1 MKKKKLPLIFL
12 LLFSPFII
20 FIILAFLSFF
30 LDSGSEYF
38 NRLSDVSFSIISP
51 LLFLLGIFLIIK
63 HRETIF
69 TKEVSKRR
77 KLIGKIILFGIICPF
92 VVFFIYM
99 FLYNIFVEGIED
111 DIRKEYSDRYY
122 KQLKSINWEE
132 DKECECEQ
140 EEILLEPKLIGNY
153 EFVPDEYIWGWDMY
167 SYGYFDLDK
176 MIDIARFYIP
186 KEVYKA
192 SESWNLKDNNKL
204 DLVCDPVDVRKVESG
219 DSYKCTVSFN
229 NKVIDTDVRHD
240 IFCFWDS
247 NKSCTDNVGIVLY
260 SNRYSEGSIE
270 YLFLFSKQGEDYN
283 KLSAYK
289 IEDGEIRLLPF
300 KYEYKGES
308 YSDDSYTISESA
320 FELYGIVMYGMF
332 DYLADGDV
340 ELVTF
345 FQEPTM
351 GLNNN
356 IDGINYIWSLEDDG
370 FHLRRTVM
378 ELIED
383 WETQGK
389 EES

>member
-1 MKKKKLPLIFL
+1 MKKKKLPLILL

-38 NRLSDVSFSIISP
+38 NILSDVSFSIISP

-92 VVFFIYM
+92 VVFLIGS

-111 DIRKEYSDRYY
+111 DVRKEYSDKYY
-122 KQLKSINWEE
+122 EQLKSISWEE

-153 EFVPDEYIWGWDMY
+153 EFVPDEYVWWWDMD

-186 KEVYKA
+186 KEVYKV
-192 SESWNLKDNNKL
+192 SKSWNLKDNNKL

-247 NKSCTDNVGIVLY
+247 NESCTDNVGIVLY

-270 YLFLFSKQGEDYN
+270 YLFLLNKEGEKYN

-300 KYEYKGES
+300 KYEYKGQS
-308 YSDDSYTISESA
+308 YSDDSYTISETW
-320 FELYGIVMYGMF
+320 FEFYGIQKYGMF
-332 DYLADGDV
+332 DFLSDGEV

-356 IDGINYIWSLEDDG
+356 IDGINYIWSLGEDG
-370 FHLRRTVM
+370 FYLRKTVM
-378 ELIED
+378 ELIEEWD
-383 WETQGK
+383 SETQDL
-389 EES
+389 

>member
-1 MKKKKLPLIFL
+1 MKKKKLPLILL

-38 NRLSDVSFSIISP
+38 NILSDVSFSIISP

-92 VVFFIYM
+92 VVFLTGT

-111 DIRKEYSDRYY
+111 DVRKEYSDKYY
-122 KQLKSINWEE
+122 EQLKSISWEE

-153 EFVPDEYIWGWDMY
+153 EFVPDEYVWWWDMD

-186 KEVYKA
+186 KEVYKV
-192 SESWNLKDNNKL
+192 SKSWNLKDNNKL

-247 NKSCTDNVGIVLY
+247 NESCTDNVGIVLY

-270 YLFLFSKQGEDYN
+270 YLFLFSKEGEDYN

-356 IDGINYIWSLEDDG
+356 IDGINYIWSLGEDG
-370 FHLRRTVM
+370 FHLRKTVM
-378 ELIED
+378 ELIEEWD
-383 WETQGK
+383 SETDYH
-389 EES
+389 

>member
-1 MKKKKLPLIFL
+1 
-12 LLFSPFII
+12 
-20 FIILAFLSFF
+20 
-30 LDSGSEYF
+30 
-38 NRLSDVSFSIISP
+38 
-51 LLFLLGIFLIIK
+51 
-63 HRETIF
+63 
-69 TKEVSKRR
+69 
-77 KLIGKIILFGIICPF
+77 
-92 VVFFIYM
+92 M

>member
-1 MKKKKLPLIFL
+1 MKKKKLPLILL

-20 FIILAFLSFF
+20 FIILACISLF
-30 LDSGSEYF
+30 LDSDSETLYI
-38 NRLSDVSFSIISP
+38 LYDICLYVISP
-51 LLFLLGIFLIIK
+51 LLFLLGIYLLIK

-69 TKEVSKRR
+69 INKVSKRR
-77 KLIGKIILFGIICPF
+77 KLIGKIILFGILCPF
-92 VVFFIYM
+92 IVFIFGV
-99 FLYNIFVEGIED
+99 FLYNSFVEGIED
-111 DIRKEYSDRYY
+111 DVRKEYSDRYY
-122 KQLKSINWEE
+122 KQLQNIKWEE
-132 DKECECEQ
+132 DNECKCEQ
-140 EEILLEPKLIGNY
+140 EQILLEPKLIGSY
-153 EFVPDEYIWGWDMY
+153 EFVPDEYVWEWDMY
-167 SYGYFDLDK
+167 SYGYFNLDR

-186 KEVYKA
+186 KEVYKV
-192 SESWNLKDNNKL
+192 SKSWNLKDNNKL
-204 DLVCDPVDVRKVESG
+204 DLVCDEVDVRKVELG

-247 NKSCTDNVGIVLY
+247 NKSCTDNVGIVLF

-270 YLFLFSKQGEDYN
+270 YLFLLNKEGEDYN
-283 KLSAYK
+283 KLSGYK

-308 YSDDSYTISESA
+308 YSDDSYTILESV

-332 DYLADGDV
+332 DYLTDGDV

-356 IDGINYIWSLEDDG
+356 IDGINYIWSLQEDG
-370 FHLRRTVM
+370 FHLRKTVM
-378 ELIED
+378 ELIEEWD
-383 WETQGK
+383 SET
-389 EES
+389 EDL

>member
-1 MKKKKLPLIFL
+1 MKKKKLPLILL

-20 FIILAFLSFF
+20 FIILAFLSLF

-38 NRLSDVSFSIISP
+38 NILSDVSFSIISP

-77 KLIGKIILFGIICPF
+77 KLIGKIILFGILCPF
-92 VVFFIYM
+92 VLFLIGVY
-99 FLYNIFVEGIED
+99 LYNIFVEGIED
-111 DIRKEYSDRYY
+111 DVRKEYSERYN
-122 KQLKSINWEE
+122 KQLQSINWEE

-153 EFVPDEYIWGWDMY
+153 EFVPDEYVWGWDMY

-186 KEVYKA
+186 KEVYKV
-192 SESWNLKDNNKL
+192 SKSWNLKDNNKL
-204 DLVCDPVDVRKVESG
+204 DLVCDEVDVRKVELG

-247 NKSCTDNVGIVLY
+247 NESCTDNVGIVLY

-270 YLFLFSKQGEDYN
+270 YLFLFSKEGEDYN

-289 IEDGEIRLLPF
+289 IEDGEISLLPF

-356 IDGINYIWSLEDDG
+356 IDGINYIWSLGEDG
-370 FHLRRTVM
+370 FYLRKTVM
-378 ELIED
+378 ELIEEWD
-383 WETQGK
+383 SETDYL
-389 EES
+389 

>member
-111 DIRKEYSDRYY
+111 YIRKEYSDRYY